1 MHICM
6 YFFPKGREDDTCK
19 REYSIV
25 LQNIFNFKNVSNF
38 LKKSSDSLFS
48 IIFLNICFRKRT
60 FVIHLS
66 LHKKLEKFTLQ
77 ACHIIICIL
86 LAGDR

>member
-1 MHICM
+1 MLPIKSTLYC
-6 YFFPKGREDDTCK
+6 FCK
-19 REYSIV
+19 MFLILR
-25 LQNIFNFKNVSNF
+25 LRAF
-38 LKKSSDSLFS
+38 LKKKSADSLFS

-66 LHKKLEKFTLQ
+66 LHKKLEKLTLQ